1 MAVSE
6 SVVNA
11 DVLNSWKEVATYMGR
26 GVRTVQRWEQELGLP
41 VRRPRGKSRSAVIAL
56 KNELDRWLK
65 ETPQEQGLEPAAD
78 KIVIDQK
85 ISIIEERLALIRK
98 PILTLH
104 PSNAT
109 RTSDRTHK
117 LLERSHNL
125 CKQSVLLC
133 EQVHRTATR
142 TAQLVGRQTAIVTR
156 TTDEQVKDPLTP
168 SVALAS

>member
-1 MAVSE
+1 M
-6 SVVNA
+6 VNA
-11 DVLNSWKEVATYMGR
+11 DVLNSWKEVATYIGR

-65 ETPQEQGLEPAAD
+65 ETPQEQKLEPAAD

-85 ISIIEERLALIRK
+85 ISILEERLALIRK

-104 PSNAT
+104 SSNTT

-142 TAQLVGRQTAIVTR
+142 TAQLVVRQTAIVTR
-156 TTDEQVKDPLTP
+156 TTDEQVKDPLTT